1 MLRVPLFTVMVTLK
15 DTTST
20 ISTLRNQR
28 FLKAQAVLRRS
39 IDILVKKYHVRKI
52 ILIGSLLD
60 KNRFG
65 FQSDIDLCVEGLS
78 DELYFKATGELL
90 LETDEFDVDIV
101 PFESVSPAMMD
112 RIEKGQV
119 LYEKR

>member
-1 MLRVPLFTVMVTLK
+1 MITLK

-28 FLKAQAVLRRS
+28 FLKAQTVLKRV
-39 IDILVKKYHVRKI
+39 INILVKKYHVTKI

-65 FQSDIDLCVEGLS
+65 FHSDIDLCVEGLS
-78 DELYFKATGELL
+78 DELYFKAIGELL
-90 LETDEFDVDIV
+90 LETDEFDIDII
-101 PFESVSPAMMD
+101 PFENVPPAMID
-112 RIEKGQV
+112 RIRKGQV
-119 LYEKR
+119 LYEKRMNVY